1 VRRTGFDLIIAG
13 AGPAGLATA
22 IRAALAG
29 LDTVV
34 LERRRGDLDKA
45 CGEGLMPGAVASL
58 ETMGVTLAPQEYQQF
73 HGIRYLDGRLSAE
86 GRFRRGAGLGVR
98 RTMLSNALQSRA
110 ADLGVEI
117 RLGCPVESWKDD
129 GASVSV
135 CIADATLWGRY
146 LIAADGLHSRIRRE
160 LGLDMRQGRVRRL
173 PLRFGVRRHYSVSL
187 WTDLVEIH
195 LADSV
200 EAYVTPV
207 GADTIGVA
215 LLFGPVE
222 GDSTFE
228 ALLGRFPALQERL
241 ATATGLDV
249 PLGAGPFRQ
258 RVRRR
263 FAGRVA
269 LVGDAAGY
277 IDALTGQGLDLSFAS
292 ATALADVIRAG
303 ETLEEYE
310 RAYRRLGRRY
320 RPTVE
325 LLLRVVRRRA
335 SRAGMVRLLRA
346 QPWLFDRLLD
356 AVGGQSPGSRH
367 NVDPRADAG
376 EP

>member
-1 VRRTGFDLIIAG
+1 MSRTSFDLIIAG

-29 LDTVV
+29 QDTVV

-45 CGEGLMPGAVASL
+45 CGEGLMPRAVANM
-58 ETMGVTLAPQEYQQF
+58 EAMGVTLAPQESRQY
-73 HGIRYLDGRLSAE
+73 HGIRYLDGRRSAE
-86 GRFRRGAGLGVR
+86 GRFRRGAGLGAL
-98 RTMLSNALQSRA
+98 RTTLSTALRSRA

-117 RLGCPVESWKDD
+117 RLGCPVKSWKDD

-135 CIADATLWGRY
+135 RTSESTLRGRY
-146 LIAADGLHSRIRRE
+146 LIAADGLHSRMRRE
-160 LGLDMRQGRVRRL
+160 LGLEMQPGRVRRL
-173 PLRFGVRRHYSVSL
+173 PHRFGVRRHYSVSL
-187 WTDLVEIH
+187 WTDLVEVH

-207 GADTIGVA
+207 GPDTIGVA
-215 LLFGPVE
+215 LLFGQVE
-222 GDSTFE
+222 GDTSFE
-228 ALLGRFPALQERL
+228 VLLGRFPALQERL

-277 IDALTGQGLDLSFAS
+277 IDALTGQGLDLSFAA
-292 ATALADVIRAG
+292 ATALVDVIRKD
-303 ETLEEYE
+303 ESLDEYE
-310 RAYRRLGRRY
+310 RAYRRLIRRY
-320 RPTVE
+320 RATVE
-325 LLLRVVRRRA
+325 PVLMLVRRRA
-335 SRAGMVRLLRA
+335 TRTAMVRLLNA
-346 QPWLFDRLLD
+346 QPWLFGRLLD
-356 AVGGQSPGSRH
+356 AVGGLPPGSR
-367 NVDPRADAG
+367 
-376 EP
+376 

>member
-1 VRRTGFDLIIAG
+1 MSRTGFDLIIAG

-22 IRAALAG
+22 IRAAIAG
-29 LDTVV
+29 LEPVV
-34 LERRRGDLDKA
+34 LERRRGILDKA

-58 ETMGVTLAPQEYQQF
+58 EAMGVSLAPQESQQF

-86 GRFRRGAGLGVR
+86 GRFRRGTGLGVR

-110 ADLGVEI
+110 AELGVEI

-129 GASVSV
+129 GSFVSV
-135 CIADATLWGRY
+135 CTAEATLRGRY

-160 LGLDMRQGRVRRL
+160 LGLDVRQGRVRRL
-173 PLRFGVRRHYSVSL
+173 PRRFGVRQHYSVSL
-187 WTDLVEIH
+187 WTDLVEVH

-207 GADTIGVA
+207 GPDTVGVA

-222 GDSTFE
+222 GDATFE
-228 ALLGRFPALQERL
+228 ALIERFPALQERL

-258 RVRRR
+258 CVRRR

-277 IDALTGQGLDLSFAS
+277 IDALTGQGLDLSFAT
-292 ATALADVIRAG
+292 ATALVDVIRTG
-303 ETLEEYE
+303 EPLEEYE
-310 RAYRRLGRRY
+310 RAYRRLIRRY
-320 RPTVE
+320 RATVE
-325 LLLRVVRRRA
+325 LVLRVVRHRT
-335 SRAGMVRLLRA
+335 SRAGMVRLLNA
-346 QPWLFDRLLD
+346 QPWLFGRLLD
-356 AVGGQSPGSRH
+356 AVGGQP
-367 NVDPRADAG
+367 P
-376 EP
+376 EPLQ

>member
-1 VRRTGFDLIIAG
+1 MSRTAFDLVIAG

-34 LERRRGDLDKA
+34 LERRSGDLDKA
-45 CGEGLMPGAVASL
+45 CGEGLMPGAVANL
-58 ETMGVTLAPQEYQQF
+58 ETMGVTLAPQESHRF

-86 GRFRRGAGLGVR
+86 GRFRRGVGLGVR
-98 RTMLSNALQSRA
+98 RTVLSRALRSRA

-117 RLGCPVESWKDD
+117 RLGCPVESWKDE
-129 GASVSV
+129 GPSVSV
-135 CIADATLWGRY
+135 HSAEAALRGRY

-160 LGLDMRQGRVRRL
+160 LGLDMRQGRARRL
-173 PLRFGVRRHYSVSL
+173 PRRFGVRRHYAVSP
-187 WTDLVEIH
+187 WTDLVEVH

-207 GADTIGVA
+207 GPNTIGVA

-222 GDSTFE
+222 GPSTFE
-228 ALLGRFPALQERL
+228 ALLGRFPALQARL

-249 PLGAGPFRQ
+249 SRGAGPFRQ

-292 ATALADVIRAG
+292 ATALAEVIRAG
-303 ETLEEYE
+303 DTLEEYE
-310 RAYRRLGRRY
+310 RAYRRLVRRY
-320 RPTVE
+320 RATAE
-325 LLLRVVRRRA
+325 LLLGVVRHRA
-335 SRAGMVRLLRA
+335 SRAAMVRLLRA
-346 QPWLFDRLLD
+346 RPWLFDRLLD
-356 AVGGQSPGSRH
+356 APAIDRARGSPPGRAVGTHSR
-367 NVDPRADAG
+367 
-376 EP
+376 

>member
-1 VRRTGFDLIIAG
+1 MSRTGFDLIIAG

-29 LDTVV
+29 LETIV
-34 LERRRGDLDKA
+34 LERRRRDLDKA
-45 CGEGLMPGAVASL
+45 CGEGLMPGAVASF
-58 ETMGVTLAPQEYQQF
+58 ETMGVTLAPQECQQF
-73 HGIRYLDGRLSAE
+73 HGIRYLDGPLSAE

-98 RTMLSNALQSRA
+98 RTMLSNTLLSQA
-110 ADLGVEI
+110 ADLGIEI
-117 RLGCPVESWKDD
+117 RFGCPVDSWKDD

-135 CIADATLWGRY
+135 STSESVLRGRY

-160 LGLDMRQGRVRRL
+160 LGLEMRPARVRRL
-173 PLRFGVRRHYSVSL
+173 PPRFGVRRHFSVSL
-187 WTDLVEIH
+187 WTDLVEVH
-195 LADSV
+195 LGDSV

-207 GADTIGVA
+207 GPDTVGVA

-258 RVRRR
+258 RVRKR

-292 ATALADVIRAG
+292 ATALVNVIRAG
-303 ETLEEYE
+303 KSLDEYE
-310 RAYRRLGRRY
+310 RAYRRLVRRY
-320 RPTVE
+320 RATVE
-325 LLLRVVRRRA
+325 LVLRVVRRRTT
-335 SRAGMVRLLRA
+335 RTGMVRLLNA

-356 AVGGQSPGSRH
+356 AVGG
-367 NVDPRADAG
+367 
-376 EP
+376 